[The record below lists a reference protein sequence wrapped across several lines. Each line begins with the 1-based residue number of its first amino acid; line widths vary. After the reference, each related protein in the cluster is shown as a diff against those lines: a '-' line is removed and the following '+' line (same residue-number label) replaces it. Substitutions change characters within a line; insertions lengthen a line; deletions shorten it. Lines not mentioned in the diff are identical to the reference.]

1 MLKLINQFRK
11 TSGYQINTWKSVM
24 FLYTKNKILER
35 ETKEGTSSIYNCIK
49 NNKILLAYRNSNKE
63 IGLPFS
69 PRVYRYVTKK
79 SLCHPIYPVF
89 TSRYFAN
96 NIHCCVALLW
106 SPQECRICS
115 WIFRVTKVLTK
126 PQSDLFHS
134 RRAHTSIQRSPW
146 T

>member
-1 MLKLINQFRK
+1 
-11 TSGYQINTWKSVM
+11 M

-79 SLCHPIYPVF
+79 AYATRYIQFLHPDILPTIF
-89 TSRYFAN
+89 TA
-96 NIHCCVALLW
+96 V
-106 SPQECRICS
+106 
-115 WIFRVTKVLTK
+115 
-126 PQSDLFHS
+126 
-134 RRAHTSIQRSPW
+134 
-146 T
+146 